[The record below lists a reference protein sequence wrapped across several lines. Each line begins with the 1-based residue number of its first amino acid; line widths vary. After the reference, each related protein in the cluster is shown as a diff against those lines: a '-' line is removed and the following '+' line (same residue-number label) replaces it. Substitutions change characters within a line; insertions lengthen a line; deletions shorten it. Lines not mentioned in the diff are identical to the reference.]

1 MIRGVTAR
9 AEYGDVPVPNYR
21 GNPYIEALP
30 DINTEQQVSDHIRNL
45 PPYDPAH
52 CGDPPEIRLHHI
64 YQATRFRLPLTFHLD
79 FEARVSRAL
88 RDGYVGR
95 NPLDPGFV
103 AQLSQPPNLLPS
115 SRSTPPR
122 RDQCQPRSFVVL
134 GWSGAGK
141 TTGLEEVL
149 PMYPQR
155 IIHSMYRDRP
165 LTRQQLVWLVV
176 SLPHDASAKG
186 LCLKYFEEADAVLGT
201 NEYHLWTR
209 SRMGDAK
216 NLMIQMAAHARRVG
230 LGLLVIDE
238 LQNISEASSGG
249 AHQLMNFLTALTDNL
264 GVPVVFVGTY
274 KSAKYFSEELTPGRR
289 ASGHG
294 ELHFQSLRRDV
305 FDYFLTEVWRYQYTR
320 TFTPLT
326 PALKECIWDVSG
338 GVTDFVVK
346 AFFLAQMWA
355 IVNKYEKLTSTAI
368 RSVARDEFQLTKQV
382 RRALATHDIE
392 TLAKFEDVDVRDWDD
407 YLARALDDLKNSVP
421 LVEASPNPG
430 APQEGQEQKSGAE
443 PNPSRPSGD
452 LVSGDGVGS
461 DAPNAVAADSAR
473 RTRRKRAAGPQ
484 EYAAGSIPQ
493 ISSAA
498 VAAGRSPL
506 GDLHDAGIATT
517 EAEFRKLIGI
527 GEETL

>member
-9 AEYGDVPVPNYR
+9 AEYGEVPVANYR
-21 GNPYIEALP
+21 SNPYIEALP
-30 DINTEQQVSDHIRNL
+30 PINTQQQVSDHIRNL

-52 CGDPPEIRLHHI
+52 RGDPPEVRLHHI

-88 RDGYVGR
+88 RDGYIGR
-95 NPLDPGFV
+95 NPLDPRFV
-103 AQLSQPPNLLPS
+103 AQLSEPPDLLPS

-134 GWSGAGK
+134 GWSGSGK
-141 TTGLEEVL
+141 TTGVEEVL

-155 IIHSMYRDRP
+155 ICHSMYHDRP
-165 LTRQQLVWLVV
+165 LTKQQLVWLVV

-201 NEYHLWTR
+201 QEYEKWTR
-209 SRMGDAK
+209 SRSGDAK
-216 NLMIQMAAHARRVG
+216 NLMIQMARHARLSG

-238 LQNISEASSGG
+238 LQNMSEASSGG
-249 AHQLMNFLTALTDNL
+249 RSELMNFLTALADNM
-264 GVPVVFVGTY
+264 GVPVVFVGNY
-274 KSAKYFSEELTPGRR
+274 KAAKYFSAELTPGRR

-305 FDYFLTEVWRYQYTR
+305 FDYFLDEMWRYQYTR
-320 TFTPLT
+320 MFTPLT
-326 PALKECIWDVSG
+326 PAFRECIWDVSG

-355 IVNKYEKLTSTAI
+355 VVNKHEKLTTTAI
-368 RSVARDEFQLTKQV
+368 RSVARDEFQLTQQV

-392 TLAKFEDVDVRDWDD
+392 TLAKFQDVDVRDWND
-407 YLARALDDLKNSVP
+407 YLARALEDLKKSVP
-421 LVEASPNPG
+421 LVESIPNSG
-430 APQEGQEQKSGAE
+430 APQEEQKPTAE

-452 LVSGDGVGS
+452 PVGGDGTGS
-461 DAPNAVAADSAR
+461 EGPQAVAAGKAR
-473 RTRRKRAAGPQ
+473 RTRRKRQTASPR
-484 EYAAGSIPQ
+484 EYAAGTIPQ
-493 ISSAA
+493 ITSAA

-517 EAEFRKLIGI
+517 EAEFRDLVGI
-527 GEETL
+527 GEEAL